1 MPNRREFLQT
11 GAVVSAFAVNGL
23 LVRDAAALGAARDRV
38 TLHKVIYDDRYADV
52 RDFAAT
58 VAQRGI
64 ALAALDAGD
73 VTRIFD
79 ELDVLWRS
87 QPFAIAGT
95 TQFGPMLVLEQLGV
109 ERGLRMALRVEH
121 RLQADGTLA
130 HSVTAAEETLAL
142 ANALGASD
150 FAWPVAMA
158 ALACGCAS
166 PGDAPERTVAL
177 AFGGAQPELQ
187 RAGAEPPASAS
198 FIHYYTPRDVQQG
211 YGPAVDGPLYSWV
224 IAPTL
229 RG

>member
-1 MPNRREFLQT
+1 
-11 GAVVSAFAVNGL
+11 
-23 LVRDAAALGAARDRV
+23 
-38 TLHKVIYDDRYADV
+38 
-52 RDFAAT
+52 
-58 VAQRGI
+58 
-64 ALAALDAGD
+64 
-73 VTRIFD
+73 
-79 ELDVLWRS
+79 
-87 QPFAIAGT
+87 
-95 TQFGPMLVLEQLGV
+95 MLVLEQLGV